1 MIHESFK
8 FNPLK
13 NEVTP
18 QYELSAA
25 SKEIQQLIAKLQL
38 GDCIEGTLIEKENS
52 IVLKLSNGI
61 SFPIQLANPVEIGKL
76 INFMVVGKE
85 GQQLILQPKENEMGS
100 QSQLIDKIIGEFQL
114 PNQVE
119 MKTII
124 GQFLEKQLPLDKE
137 SLLTIFRGHQ
147 IYDLPTEVLVNLKE
161 GQSPLIPKEMQELAY
176 LKADVIKNMVSDF
189 SGIVSSVQE
198 ANELEEIV
206 YGLGNTLSTE
216 QLQKTIKASLQG
228 QELREVVNL
237 LPTGE
242 NLSTGSV
249 LQMPTIER
257 VLESWMTQVYDK
269 GKLEELLIHDLEVPK
284 VLYEKIIKSL
294 TEYVLKEYVRMDLEN
309 LKNDVSESEKIT
321 ETSARIEVIIKHLE
335 KMSLSEENKEKLQQ
349 LNQSVQVIQKYNLEA
364 QYFCFPIVIK
374 QQENIGELYFFKPKK
389 KQNTLNDRMY
399 IVMALNMPTLRRIEI
414 HIEQMKENINL
425 TLKVEREEMKQQIE
439 TALGQLSEEL
449 LHLGYKLSQMQ
460 VKLLKEPKNEL
471 ENYKGFYHMDLKA

>member
-1 MIHESFK
+1 MIHENFK

-13 NEVTP
+13 SGVTP
-18 QYELSAA
+18 QYELSGAN
-25 SKEIQQLIAKLQL
+25 KEIQQLIAKLQL
-38 GDCIEGTLIEKENS
+38 GDYIEGTLLEKENS
-52 IVLKLSNGI
+52 MVLKLPNGI
-61 SFPIQLANPVEIGKL
+61 SFPIQLVNPVEIGKL
-76 INFMVVGKE
+76 ITFMVVGKE
-85 GQQLILQPKENEMGS
+85 GQQLVLQPKENEMGS

-147 IYDLPTEVLVNLKE
+147 IYDLPAEVLVNLKE
-161 GQSPLIPKEMQELAY
+161 GQSPLMPKEIQELAY
-176 LKADVIKNMVSDF
+176 LKTDVIKNVVSEF
-189 SGIVSSVQE
+189 SGIVNSVQQV
-198 ANELEEIV
+198 NELEELV
-206 YGLGNTLSTE
+206 YELGNTLSTE
-216 QLQKTIKASLQG
+216 QLQKTIKTSLLGQG
-228 QELREVVNL
+228 LRDVINH
-237 LPTGE
+237 LPIEE
-242 NLSTGSV
+242 NLSTGPE
-249 LQMPTIER
+249 LQMPTLER
-257 VLESWMTQVYDK
+257 VLERWLSQASDT
-269 GKLEELLIHDLEVPK
+269 GKLEEIINHDLEVPK
-284 VLYEKIIKSL
+284 ALYEKIIKSL
-294 TEYVLKEYVRMDLEN
+294 AECVLKEYIRMDIEN

-335 KMSLSEENKEKLQQ
+335 KLSLSDENKEKLQQ
-349 LNQSVQVIQKYNLEA
+349 LNQSAQVIQKYNMEA

-389 KQNTLNDRMY
+389 KQNMLNDRMY

-449 LHLGYKLSQMQ
+449 LHLGYKMSQIQ
-460 VKLLKEPKNEL
+460 VKLLKEPKNEI